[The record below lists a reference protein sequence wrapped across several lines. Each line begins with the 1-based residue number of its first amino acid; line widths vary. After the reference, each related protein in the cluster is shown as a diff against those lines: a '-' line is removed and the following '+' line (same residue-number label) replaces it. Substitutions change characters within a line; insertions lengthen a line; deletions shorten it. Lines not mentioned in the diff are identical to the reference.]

1 VQTFLV
7 VAGIV
12 VAFGLGWAVGRG
24 GRPPGQPVAPSNPVP
39 VAPTSATPSFAE
51 VVEEHPSG
59 VVVAGRDGVIT
70 YRNAAAQAMSGTH
83 VRVLL
88 DEAVDRHV
96 AAALSGSRSDEVL
109 EMFGPPKV
117 VFVVEARPM
126 PEGGAVVFIEDISEQ
141 RRIDQV
147 RTDFVANIS
156 HELKTPIGALSVLA
170 ETLEGETDPDTIE
183 RVVRR
188 MMGEAE
194 RASRTIDDLTELSRI
209 ELSGEHEVEEVRV
222 VEVVRGAVAR
232 VTELAAQRDICI
244 STLGSTDGELTQ
256 AESLVIEGDR
266 RQLVSAVGNLVEN
279 AVKYSESGG
288 LVQVHVREHGG
299 WLEIAVIDQ
308 GVGIPQ
314 RDLDRIFERF
324 YRVDRARSRDTGGT
338 GLGLSIVRHVATNHR
353 GEIDVTSNEGEGS
366 TFVLRL
372 PMRGKNLAGP
382 VTNIDRP
389 SPVTIEGVA

>member
-244 STLGSTDGELTQ
+244 STLG
-256 AESLVIEGDR
+256 
-266 RQLVSAVGNLVEN
+266 
-279 AVKYSESGG
+279 